1 MMQHLYFNEESDN
14 SEESAMDNEDFHSTV
29 LQPFQFEPE

>member
-1 MMQHLYFNEESDN
+1 MKKLHFNEESDN
-14 SEESAMDNEDFHSTV
+14 SEENKSDHEDFCSAF